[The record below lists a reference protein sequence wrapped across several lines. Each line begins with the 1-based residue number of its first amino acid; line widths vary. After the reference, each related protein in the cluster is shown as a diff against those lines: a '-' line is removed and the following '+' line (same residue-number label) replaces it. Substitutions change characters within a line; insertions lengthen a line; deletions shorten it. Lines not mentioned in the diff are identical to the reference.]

1 MTIEQ
6 PAASGRHDLPHADHQ
21 REIPRNDARH
31 HPDRLFLVH
40 ASVTRPLRERD
51 RNVQRPAADL
61 GGQPRGVAHPVQG
74 AADLKGAGDGNG
86 FPLLEGFQLRQLF
99 AVLLHQ
105 IGKTQQDAFT
115 VSRGA
120 PGPAAIDKSAPGR
133 TSPPGRHP
141 PGWRR
146 RWWQSPARWPDPRR
160 LTGFRSARRRGAVD
174 IQAMLTV

>member
-6 PAASGRHDLPHADHQ
+6 PAARAGMTFHMPIISGKFHGTMPATTPTGSFFG
-21 REIPRNDARH
+21 PRT
-31 HPDRLFLVH
+31 
-40 ASVTRPLRERD
+40 VTRPLRERD

-61 GGQPRGVAHPVQG
+61 GGQPRGVAYPVQG

-120 PGPAAIDKSAPGR
+120 PGPAAIDKKRAGADITARSTSAGLASAVVAIACPVAGSQTVNR
-133 TSPPGRHP
+133 
-141 PGWRR
+141 
-146 RWWQSPARWPDPRR
+146 
-160 LTGFRSARRRGAVD
+160 FRSARRRGAVD